1 MQHPD
6 QDFKLIFKAGNQVLG
21 TTEKQYNYVEK
32 HRIGLNAIK
41 MSSKPVHF
49 VCGELDFQHFY

>member
-6 QDFKLIFKAGNQVLG
+6 QDFKQIFKAGNQVLG

-49 VCGELDFQHFY
+49 VCG